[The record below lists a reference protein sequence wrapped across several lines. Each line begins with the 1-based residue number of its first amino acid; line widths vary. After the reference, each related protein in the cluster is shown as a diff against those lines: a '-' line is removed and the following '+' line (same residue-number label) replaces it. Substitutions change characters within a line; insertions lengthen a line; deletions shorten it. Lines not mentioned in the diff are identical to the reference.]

1 MNWKQ
6 LTTAAIEET
15 EALLAALPPG
25 LKEKARALPVLYER
39 YPDDELVESGIAPDT
54 MGLFEGPSLME
65 GADTVE
71 GLPPQVT
78 LFLMNILD
86 EAEDDPDRYRQEVRT
101 TLLHELGHYLGLEEG
116 DLIARD
122 LE

>member
-1 MNWKQ
+1 MNWRD
-6 LTTAAIEET
+6 LTEFAVEET
-15 EALLAALPPG
+15 DALLGALPTA
-25 LKEKARALPVLYER
+25 LREKARALPVLYER

-65 GADTVE
+65 GAETVE
-71 GLPPQVT
+71 GLPPQIT

-86 EAEDDPDRYRQEVRT
+86 EAEGDADRFRQEVRT

-116 DLIARD
+116 DLVDRD